1 MENQHKNDQQENQHD
16 HNHKDNYKN
25 QRHIEETNRENEE
38 IEREFPTEEYIE
50 DGAVQFPSE
59 REDSTEELD
68 THDQTRMTTETGTD
82 QSDADYNGFSEED
95 RYSPEEAG
103 EAGGFTT
110 IENDAAL
117 EERIANDQTR
127 QGGGVNV
134 KATNEPDGR
143 PNKDGEEAENV

>member
-1 MENQHKNDQQENQHD
+1 MENQHKNDQHD
-16 HNHKDNYKN
+16 QKDDHYKH

-38 IEREFPTEEYIE
+38 IEREFPTEEHIE
-50 DGAVQFPSE
+50 DGAMQFPSE

-82 QSDADYNGFSEED
+82 QSDADYNGFSEEE

-103 EAGGFTT
+103 EAGGFTS

-127 QGGGVNV
+127 QGGGVNI